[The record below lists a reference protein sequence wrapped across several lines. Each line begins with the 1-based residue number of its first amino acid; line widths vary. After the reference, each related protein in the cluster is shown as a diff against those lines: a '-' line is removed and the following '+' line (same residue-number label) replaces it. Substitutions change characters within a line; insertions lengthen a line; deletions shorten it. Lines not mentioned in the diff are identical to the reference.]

1 MFGPSYDGALPTERV
16 KYGCLNTTG
25 DSYRGV
31 DSAAGYGDSYLILK
45 SEVRRRCTFTECDS
59 AFSLCAVGVADAYA
73 HVLVKFVDADLASI
87 LDVGG
92 SSSDIVRRVKSGY
105 AKSTAM
111 YREVCLWLLYL
122 CPALLALA
130 CVPRL
135 ASRPLLPPLA
145 RLASS
150 PPPPPRFASLHSA
163 SLCFASRCFA
173 VRRSRSTA
181 TLTWHTTWKRS
192 CSTLSTREVH
202 P

>member
-1 MFGPSYDGALPTERV
+1 MFGPSYDGALPTERI

-135 ASRPLLPPLA
+135 ASRPLPPPL
-145 RLASS
+145 LASHPHLRLRPAS
-150 PPPPPRFASLHSA
+150 LRSTLPRFASPHDA
-163 SLCFASRCFA
+163 SLCAGPDPR
-173 VRRSRSTA
+173 
-181 TLTWHTTWKRS
+181 L
-192 CSTLSTREVH
+192 